1 VAETSFFA
9 RERTVAPPGYS
20 RWLVPPAALAI
31 HLCIGQ
37 GYALSVFN
45 LPMTRLLGIT
55 RAAPEDWPLTTTVW
69 MFNVAFFMLGASA
82 FVWGKWLERVG
93 PRKAMAAS
101 ALCFAGGFFVAALG
115 VSLHSLSI
123 LYAGF
128 LVYGVGLGLGYISP
142 VSTLIK
148 WFPDRPGM
156 ATGMAIMGFGGG
168 ALIGAPLAQSLMDR
182 FKSATSAGVSHTF
195 VTMGALYFVFMMFGV
210 LTVRVPPP
218 DFSPPG
224 YRAPAIPKKLV
235 TTESVTA
242 DRALR
247 TPQFWLLWAVLFLN
261 VTAGIGVLSQAS
273 PMIQETFQGRVTA
286 VAAAGFVGFISIFN
300 LMGRFLWSS
309 VSDFIGR
316 KTTYAIYFALGTALY
331 CAVPTLGRLGS
342 ITLFVGAFAVIFTMY
357 GGGFATI
364 PAYLRDMFG
373 VHQVGAIHGRLLT
386 AWSAAALAGPSI
398 LTYLRAYQIRHGVAA
413 TEAYSVTMY
422 VMASLLV
429 IGFACNAL
437 VRPVDPKHHA
447 DLGHR
452 S

>member
-1 VAETSFFA
+1 MAKPSFLA
-9 RERTVAPPGYS
+9 RERTVAAPGFN

-45 LPMTRLLGIT
+45 LPMTRLVGIT
-55 RAAPEDWPLTTTVW
+55 RSTPEDWPLTTTVW
-69 MFNVAFFMLGASA
+69 MFNIAFLMLGASA
-82 FVWGKWLERVG
+82 FLWGKWLERVG
-93 PRKAMAAS
+93 PRKAMLAS
-101 ALCFAGGFFVAALG
+101 ALCFTGGFFVAAMG
-115 VSLHSLSI
+115 VSLHSLAA
-123 LYAGF
+123 LYAGSV
-128 LVYGVGLGLGYISP
+128 VYGVGLGLGYISP

-168 ALIGAPLAQSLMDR
+168 ALIGAPLAQNLMDH
-182 FKSATSAGVSHTF
+182 FKSDTSVGVGQTF
-195 VTMGALYFVFMMFGV
+195 VTMGALYFLFMMFGV

-218 DFSPPG
+218 DFRPSG
-224 YRAPAIPKKLV
+224 YEVPTAPRKLV
-235 TTESVTA
+235 TTATVTA
-242 DRALR
+242 DQALR

-300 LMGRFLWSS
+300 LLGRFLWSS
-309 VSDFIGR
+309 ISDVIGR
-316 KTTYAIYFALGTALY
+316 KTTYAIYFALGTVLY
-331 CAVPTLGRLGS
+331 CIVPTLGRLGS

-386 AWSAAALAGPSI
+386 AWSAAAIAGPST
-398 LTYLRAYQIRHGVAA
+398 LTYLRQYQLSHGVAKA
-413 TEAYSVTMY
+413 EAYTFTMY
-422 VMASLLV
+422 IMAALLV
-429 IGFACNAL
+429 LGFGCNAL
-437 VRPVDPKHHA
+437 VRAVDSKHHA
-447 DLGHR
+447 DI
-452 S
+452 